1 MADEDEF
8 AGFVRASAPRL
19 LWIACLLCN
28 GDRAAAEDL
37 VQDALVETFRRWS
50 RIERPDARFAYAR
63 RVLTRTA
70 TRRWRSETRILE
82 VTTPDPA
89 PWSKP
94 DDSTDADVGLD
105 VRAALGGLSTK
116 QRAVMVLRY
125 YEDLTE
131 AQIAEA
137 LGCSRGSVKKH
148 ASRAMAAL
156 SDRLDEHNPAR
167 TGEEKR

>member
-1 MADEDEF
+1 MADQDEF

-19 LWIACLLCN
+19 LWIARLLCN

-63 RVLTRTA
+63 RIMTRTA
-70 TRRWRSETRILE
+70 TRKWRSETRLLE
-82 VTTPDPA
+82 VTTPDPG
-89 PWSKP
+89 PRSP
-94 DDSTDADVGLD
+94 TDDSTDADVGLD
-105 VRAALGGLSTK
+105 VRAALSGLSVK

-131 AQIAEA
+131 GQIAEA

>member
-8 AGFVRASAPRL
+8 AGFVQASAPRL
-19 LWIACLLCN
+19 LWVARLLCN

-63 RVLTRTA
+63 RVMTRAA
-70 TRRWRSETRILE
+70 TRRWRSETRLLE
-82 VTTPDPA
+82 VTTPDLA
-89 PWSKP
+89 PWSAAA
-94 DDSTDADVGLD
+94 DSTDADVGID
-105 VRAALGGLSTK
+105 VWAALGGLSAK

-131 AQIAEA
+131 GQIAEA

-148 ASRAMAAL
+148 ASRATAAL